1 VSVCTRCG
9 GNPFYTR
16 RYSGETLCAACFSD
30 SIAEKTKRTVSKY
43 GMLGPHDRIA
53 VAVSGGK
60 DSLSLLKV
68 LCGIYAPRRNE
79 IIAISVD
86 EGVAGYRDEAL
97 EHARAVAE
105 ELDVEQVV
113 VSYKELFGFSLD
125 EALDW
130 REDRP
135 VSSCSFCG
143 VFRRRAIDEAAA
155 RAKATVVAT
164 AHNLDD
170 YIQTFMMNLMHGDVE
185 RLGWLDPAY
194 VADTF
199 PVKRVKPF
207 MEIYE
212 EEIALYAFLAEV
224 PFQSVSCPYMHE
236 GLRSEVRDY
245 LNMME
250 ANHPGMK
257 NVLLRSSLDVISRF
271 ARSSQKESL
280 PCRSCGKPSSNGFCN
295 VCRMKAEVEEH
306 VNIQRN
312 TRGAG
317 GG

>member
-1 VSVCTRCG
+1 MSVCTRCG
-9 GNPFYTR
+9 GKPFYTR
-16 RYSGETLCAACFSD
+16 RYSGETLCAACFTD

-43 GMLGPHDRIA
+43 RMFGPHDRIA

-68 LCGIYAPRRNE
+68 LGELYPPRRNE
-79 IIAISVD
+79 IVAISVD

-113 VSYKELFGFSLD
+113 VSYKNLFGFSLD

-130 REDRP
+130 KEDRP

-155 RAKATVVAT
+155 RTNATVVAT

-185 RLGWLDPAY
+185 RLGWLDPTY
-194 VADTF
+194 VDDSF
-199 PVKRVKPF
+199 PVRRVKPF

-212 EEIALYAFLAEV
+212 EEVALYAFLAGV

-245 LNMME
+245 LNMTE

-257 NVLLRSSLDVISRF
+257 NVLLRSSLDVVSHYSHASDKGSVPCSR
-271 ARSSQKESL
+271 
-280 PCRSCGKPSSNGFCN
+280 CGKPSSNGVCN
-295 VCRMKAEVEEH
+295 VCRMRTIIEEH
-306 VNIQRN
+306 MNKL
-312 TRGAG
+312 
-317 GG
+317 